1 MIINQIRQKYIEFF
15 SSKGHAVIP
24 SASLIPENDPSVLF
38 TMAGMHPLVPFLMGE
53 SHPAGKRLVGAQKC
67 IRTGDID
74 EVGDDSH
81 LTFFEMMGNWSLGD
95 PAEPDGLGRD
105 SYWKEEAINWSYEF
119 LTDKKWLGLDRAKLA
134 IAVFGGDEDCVFD
147 EESYRLWKNLG
158 IPESRIIRLGK
169 DDNWWPAGGKSI
181 GPQGPDTEIYYWT
194 GEGSAPEA
202 FNHQDNRWLEIWN
215 NVFMEY
221 ERTKEGKYLPLKQ
234 KNVDTG
240 LGLER
245 LAVVMQNKKS
255 VYEIESF
262 VPMMEKIKSL
272 AKNYDDRSAR
282 IIVDDVKAA
291 VFIMADDAG
300 LVPSNLEQGY
310 VVRKLLRRAIRHAK
324 KIEIPLEFDVTTPLI
339 KIVVDE
345 YKDIYPELGKNE
357 QRVVEEIKKEE
368 NSFEKT
374 LERGLKEFN
383 KMSLDK
389 EISGQRAFDLY
400 STYGFPLEMT
410 KELAKEA
417 KVKVDEEGF
426 NQELAKHQELS
437 KTAAAGKFKGGL
449 VNHSEAVVKYHTATH
464 LLHQALREVL
474 GNHVEQRGS
483 NINEKRLRFDFSH
496 PDKMTDEEKKKV
508 EETVN
513 QKIKEDL
520 PVSFK
525 ETTVLAAKA
534 EGAIGLF
541 GDKYGERVKVY
552 SVGNYSKEICGG
564 PHVERTGVLGHFKI
578 NKEEASAAGIRRIK
592 ATLD

>member
-1 MIINQIRQKYIEFF
+1 MTINQIRQKYIDFF
-15 SSKGHAVIP
+15 KEKSHAVIP

-95 PAEPDGLGRD
+95 
-105 SYWKEEAINWSYEF
+105 YWKEEAINWSYEF
-119 LTDKKWLGLDRAKLA
+119 LTDKKWLGLNPDKLA
-134 IAVFGGDEDCVFD
+134 IAVFGGDEDCAFD
-147 EESYRLWKNLG
+147 EESYRLWRSLG
-158 IPESRIIRLGK
+158 ISESRIIKLGK

-181 GPQGPDTEIYYWT
+181 GPQGPDTEIFYWT
-194 GEGSAPEA
+194 GEAEAPTE
-202 FNHQDNRWLEIWN
+202 FNHDDGRWLEIWN

-245 LAVVMQNKKS
+245 LAMVMQNKKS
-255 VYEIESF
+255 FYEIESF
-262 VPMMEKIKSL
+262 VPMMAKIKSL
-272 AKNYDDRSAR
+272 AQNYDERSAR
-282 IIVDDVKAA
+282 IIVDHIKAA
-291 VFIMADDAG
+291 AFIMADNANI
-300 LVPSNLEQGY
+300 VPSNLDQGY
-310 VVRKLLRRAIRHAK
+310 VARKLIRLAIRHAK
-324 KIEIPLEFDVTTPLI
+324 KIGIPIELDTSASLVEIIVKEYQDV
-339 KIVVDE
+339 
-345 YKDIYPELGKNE
+345 YPELGKNH
-357 QRVVEEIKKEE
+357 QRLVTEMKKEE
-368 NSFEKT
+368 GGFEKT

-389 EISGQRAFDLY
+389 EISGFEAFDLY

-417 KVKVDEEGF
+417 RVKVDEEGF
-426 NQELAKHQELS
+426 NQEMAKHQELS
-437 KTAAAGKFKGGL
+437 KTSSAGKFKGGL
-449 VNHSEAVVKYHTATH
+449 VNHSEEVVKYHTATH
-464 LLHQALREVL
+464 LLHQALRDVL

-483 NINEKRLRFDFSH
+483 NITEKRLRFDFSH

-508 EETVN
+508 ADIIN

-520 PVSFK
+520 PVTFK
-525 ETTVLAAKA
+525 EMSVDEAKA

-541 GDKYGERVKVY
+541 GDKYGEKVKVY

-564 PHVERTGVLGHFKI
+564 PHVEHLGELGHFKI
-578 NKEEASAAGIRRIK
+578 KKEEASSAGIRRIK
-592 ATLD
+592 AVLE

>member
-1 MIINQIRQKYIEFF
+1 
-15 SSKGHAVIP
+15 
-24 SASLIPENDPSVLF
+24 
-38 TMAGMHPLVPFLMGE
+38 
-53 SHPAGKRLVGAQKC
+53 
-67 IRTGDID
+67 
-74 EVGDDSH
+74 
-81 LTFFEMMGNWSLGD
+81 
-95 PAEPDGLGRD
+95 
-105 SYWKEEAINWSYEF
+105 
-119 LTDKKWLGLDRAKLA
+119 
-134 IAVFGGDEDCVFD
+134 
-147 EESYRLWKNLG
+147 
-158 IPESRIIRLGK
+158 
-169 DDNWWPAGGKSI
+169 
-181 GPQGPDTEIYYWT
+181 
-194 GEGSAPEA
+194 
-202 FNHQDNRWLEIWN
+202 
-215 NVFMEY
+215 MEY

-282 IIVDDVKAA
+282 IIVDHVKAA

-410 KELAKEA
+410 KEL
-417 KVKVDEEGF
+417 VP
-426 NQELAKHQELS
+426 L
-437 KTAAAGKFKGGL
+437 
-449 VNHSEAVVKYHTATH
+449 
-464 LLHQALREVL
+464 
-474 GNHVEQRGS
+474 
-483 NINEKRLRFDFSH
+483 
-496 PDKMTDEEKKKV
+496 
-508 EETVN
+508 
-513 QKIKEDL
+513 
-520 PVSFK
+520 
-525 ETTVLAAKA
+525 
-534 EGAIGLF
+534 
-541 GDKYGERVKVY
+541 
-552 SVGNYSKEICGG
+552 
-564 PHVERTGVLGHFKI
+564 
-578 NKEEASAAGIRRIK
+578 
-592 ATLD
+592 